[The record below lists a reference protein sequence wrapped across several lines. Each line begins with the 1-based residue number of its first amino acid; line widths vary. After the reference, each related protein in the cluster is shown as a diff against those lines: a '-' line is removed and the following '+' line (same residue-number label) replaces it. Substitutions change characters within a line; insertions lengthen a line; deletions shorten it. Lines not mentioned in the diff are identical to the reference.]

1 VSRSAAGFAS
11 ANATASDEIRRRNR
25 KKKELSSD
33 AFQQLLVPKKKLGAG
48 IIIA

>member
-1 VSRSAAGFAS
+1 MRSEEE
-11 ANATASDEIRRRNR
+11 TE